1 MVQARSSRL
10 RHVGVLIKPGFNTL
24 TTGTLWVQN
33 KSRILC
39 NPTCVDR
46 RTGGSLGYE
55 KQENMPLY
63 EQGKLVLEKQS
74 AVIYP

>member
-1 MVQARSSRL
+1 MVQPRSSRL

-24 TTGTLWVQN
+24 TTGTLCL
-33 KSRILC
+33 SRILC